1 MKPLKV
7 LFLFFVLFLI
17 SINISFTQSRA
28 TNLTEEQKEE
38 IKTKLEE
45 YANALNLSED
55 QRPEFEEITMKYA
68 KQLQAVKDSG
78 GRRMSKFKNVKSIRK
93 NKDAEMKSLLSK
105 DQYKVYL
112 KKQEEMQKKMK
123 ERQKGL

>member
-123 ERQKGL
+123 ERQKRL